1 MAASVLR
8 RSHLNRAL
16 CARRK
21 NDQSVLIRLGR
32 YTNDRFPRSNR
43 EGAQQTLEAL
53 SKQHQIYVATNA
65 VDSTESDIK
74 FAFDRVGL
82 SPFISGYFCK
92 ANLGIGKGTPEFFNR
107 IIDTLNVEPKSVVMV
122 GDSYD
127 KDIEPAVTV
136 GIQAIWFNPM
146 GKVAQGSHEV
156 KEIRKLS
163 ELCT

>member
-1 MAASVLR
+1 MSKVYLFDWGDTLMIDFPDQTGKMCDWEYIQAV
-8 RSHLNRAL
+8 NGAL
-16 CARRK
+16 
-21 NDQSVLIRLGR
+21 
-32 YTNDRFPRSNR
+32 
-43 EGAQQTLEAL
+43 QTLEAL

-65 VDSTESDIK
+65 ADSTESDIK
-74 FAFDRVGL
+74 LAFDRVGL

-92 ANLGIGKGTPEFFNR
+92 ANLGIGKGAPEFFNR

-146 GKVAQGSHEV
+146 GKVAQGSYEV

>member
-1 MAASVLR
+1 
-8 RSHLNRAL
+8 
-16 CARRK
+16 
-21 NDQSVLIRLGR
+21 
-32 YTNDRFPRSNR
+32 
-43 EGAQQTLEAL
+43 
-53 SKQHQIYVATNA
+53 
-65 VDSTESDIK
+65 
-74 FAFDRVGL
+74 
-82 SPFISGYFCK
+82 GYFCK
-92 ANLGIGKGTPEFFNR
+92 ANLGIGKGAREFFNR

-146 GKVAQGSHEV
+146 GQVAQGSYEV